1 MKEPISELISF
12 RRVTAG
18 IGRQVFLPF
27 MFCFAL
33 AGAATAQERDV
44 AVRVEKKDGVLV
56 IDAEFSVQAGLKESW
71 AVLTDFDNMEH
82 FIGGMRSSQ
91 VTKRSGN
98 TLEVAQKGRSS
109 YGLASFAYESVRQV
123 TLVPQQ
129 EIRSHGI
136 GGSVKKYDGVTRL
149 VSEGD
154 ATRIVYHAESV
165 PGFAV
170 PSMLEIS
177 FARGATQRQFNDLRA
192 EILRRATPIRDPSVP
207 SSNRRRTP
215 APR

>member
-1 MKEPISELISF
+1 MKELIPGPISF
-12 RRVTAG
+12 RRMTAD
-18 IGRQVFLPF
+18 IGRQVFLLF
-27 MFCFAL
+27 IFCLAL
-33 AGAATAQERDV
+33 AGTATAQERDV
-44 AVRVEKKDGVLV
+44 AVKVEKKDGVLV
-56 IDAEFSVQAGLKESW
+56 VDAEFSVRAGLKESW
-71 AVLTDFDNMEH
+71 AVLTDFENMEH
-82 FIGGMRSSQ
+82 FINGMQSSQ

-98 TLEVAQKGRSS
+98 TLEVVQKGRSS

-154 ATRIVYHAESV
+154 TTRIVYHAESV

-170 PSMLEIS
+170 PSMLAIS
-177 FARGATQRQFNDLRA
+177 FTRGATQRQFNDLRA

-207 SSNRRRTP
+207 SSDRHRTP